1 MIGFPRSG
9 AWMSLALAAA
19 LWTAGC
25 HKNQAAAAANSSQTA
40 QDQSADPAD
49 ANLAPV
55 PANAEMAQSEPGANT
70 GNASYAPVENSDS
83 SEQPVETAPQPP
95 PPLPDYQQPP
105 CPGGNYIWTPGYWAY
120 SPSGYYWVP
129 GAWVAPPYVGAL
141 WTPGYWG
148 DSDGA
153 YQFYPGHWGSHI
165 GYYGGINYG
174 FGYVGFGYQGG
185 YWNHGNFEYNRAANN
200 LNDRDARNFYD
211 RPIPQNSARN
221 RVSFNGGS
229 RGVQARPRPE
239 EMQAWR
245 EPSAPRMNTQVQH
258 EESFRSDRQQ
268 LESVNHGR
276 PANPAVNQPI
286 QADRNVRPM
295 PPQPRAQQPVRQYGS
310 GPGRNEVRGGP
321 APRTTNGRPDARPQ
335 SEKNQERVIPN
346 NIPRTHPTDASQTAG
361 QDGVGLMA
369 SS

>member
-1 MIGFPRSG
+1 MGEGSLMIRIFRYG
-9 AWMSLALAAA
+9 AWISLALSAA
-19 LWTAGC
+19 LWTSGC
-25 HKNQAAAAANSSQTA
+25 HNNQDATAASSNQAALN
-40 QDQSADPAD
+40 QSADPAD

-55 PANAEMAQSEPGANT
+55 PANSEVAQDQSGA
-70 GNASYAPVENSDS
+70 ASSAPSYAPVDNSDY

-95 PPLPDYQQPP
+95 PPLPDYEQPP
-105 CPGGNYIWTPGYWAY
+105 CPGNNYIWTPGYWAY

-129 GAWVAPPYVGAL
+129 GAWVEPPYTGAL

-148 DSDGA
+148 YTDGA
-153 YQFYPGHWGSHI
+153 YQFYPGHWGNHI

-174 FGYVGFGYQGG
+174 FGYVGLGYQGG
-185 YWNHGNFEYNRAANN
+185 YWNHGVFEYNRSANN
-200 LNDRDARNFYD
+200 VNDRDVRNVYD
-211 RPIPQNSARN
+211 RPVPESSDRN

-245 EPSAPRMNTQVQH
+245 EPNSPRMNTQVQQA
-258 EESFRSDRQQ
+258 ESFRSDRQQ
-268 LESVNHGR
+268 FESVNHGR
-276 PANPAVNQPI
+276 PASPTVNKPI

-295 PPQPRAQQPVRQYGS
+295 PPQPRGEQPVRQYRS

-335 SEKNQERVIPN
+335 SEQKPRPGHPELHPQGTPN
-346 NIPRTHPTDASQTAG
+346 
-361 QDGVGLMA
+361 
-369 SS
+369 